1 MSSAAAG
8 APVALDEETE
18 LAVLAEVEREIYSGM
33 DVLEDAFQA
42 LHLKAEAVRTAL
54 QHRQAGLAMQARLR
68 AQESDVTARAETPGG
83 VADASRSGERPWNA
97 GGRFGAG
104 ETDDD
109 GMSGIIS
116 LAPDDSA
123 SNIGW
128 RRREESRRL
137 RERERRPQA
146 RDGGGNGGGK
156 ARRWFGLGLGSGSGK
171 GRVDVVREEE

>member
-1 MSSAAAG
+1 MSAATAG

-18 LAVLAEVEREIYSGM
+18 LAVLAEVEREIYYGM
-33 DVLEDAFQA
+33 AVLEDAFEA
-42 LHLKAEAVRTAL
+42 LHLKAEAVRTVL

-68 AQESDVTARAETPGG
+68 AHEADATARAETPGG
-83 VADASRSGERPWNA
+83 VPDVNRGDRAWSAARSE
-97 GGRFGAG
+97 FGLG
-104 ETDDD
+104 DMDDD

-128 RRREESRRL
+128 KRREERKI

-146 RDGGGNGGGK
+146 REGGGK
-156 ARRWFGLGLGSGSGK
+156 ARRWFGLGLGNGSGSGK